1 MIVAQ
6 VIFWICVAA
15 ILYSYLFYPLLIK
28 LLSIIFNS
36 KKRTPVFL
44 PNDVNLPT
52 IHILVAVFNEEKVL
66 PRKILSTAN
75 TSYPYYKVHVYF
87 GSDGST
93 DGSNALLEAAS
104 KQYPNIKYT
113 LFPPKTGK
121 IGIINQLHA
130 SIRNLKPDD
139 ILILTDA
146 NVFFEPDT
154 IHHLAKHFADHQM
167 GLVGASIINEGT
179 KQDGIFKQEKTYI
192 SLENKIKYW
201 EGTAL
206 GHIMGA
212 FGACYAV
219 KEQFFT
225 PAPNNFRSDDFY
237 VSMKVLQNGGK
248 SYVEPQAICYENS
261 SDELPVEFQRKVRI
275 NMGNYQNLGV
285 FWKML
290 LPPVS
295 KVAFTFWSHKMLRW
309 LGPFFLIG
317 AYIGNA
323 ILWDV
328 NVFYSLAFLCQNIV
342 LLLVLVDVLL
352 GRLKIQVAVL
362 RYLSYFY
369 QMNLA
374 LLIGWFKS
382 MKGVQQDAWQPTKR
396 N

>member
-28 LLSIIFNS
+28 LLSVLFNS
-36 KKRTPVFL
+36 KKNSPVFL
-44 PNDVNLPT
+44 PNDANLPNV
-52 IHILVAVFNEEKVL
+52 HILVAVFNEEKVL
-66 PRKILSTAN
+66 PRKISSSVN
-75 TSYPYYKVHVYF
+75 THYPNHKVHIHF

-93 DGSNALLEAAS
+93 DGSNALLEAAAT
-104 KQYPNIKYT
+104 QYPNVHYT
-113 LFPPKTGK
+113 LFPAKTGK
-121 IGIINQLHA
+121 IGIVNALHA
-130 SIRNLKPDD
+130 SIPNLQPED

-154 IHHLAKHFADHQM
+154 IYQLAKHFADPKM
-167 GLVGASIINEGT
+167 GLVGGSIVNEGA
-179 KQDGIFKQEKTYI
+179 KQEGIFKQEKSYI
-192 SLENKIKYW
+192 SIENQIKHW
-201 EGTAL
+201 EGMAL

-219 KEQFFT
+219 KQQYFT

-237 VSMKVLQNGGK
+237 VSMKVLQNGGN
-248 SYVEPQAICYENS
+248 SYVEPAAICYENA

-275 NMGNYQNLGV
+275 NMGNYQNLSV

-309 LGPFFLIG
+309 LGPFFLLG
-317 AYIGNA
+317 AYISNA
-323 ILWDV
+323 FLWDV
-328 NVFYSLAFLCQNIV
+328 NVFYRALFLCQNIV

-352 GRLKIQVAVL
+352 GRLNIQVAVL

-382 MKGVQQDAWQPTKR
+382 IKGVQQDAWQPTKR

>member
-15 ILYSYLFYPLLIK
+15 ILYSYLFYPLFVK
-28 LLSIIFNS
+28 LLSNIFVPKN
-36 KKRTPVFL
+36 PLVFKDNDPQL
-44 PNDVNLPT
+44 PQV
-52 IHILVAVFNEEKVL
+52 HILVAVFNEEKVL
-66 PRKILSTAN
+66 ARKIASSIT
-75 TSYPYYKVHVYF
+75 TTYPNHKVHIHF

-93 DGSNALLEAAS
+93 DASNSMLAEAA
-104 KQYPNIKYT
+104 KKHPNVHYT
-113 LFPPKTGK
+113 LFPAKTGK
-121 IGIINQLHA
+121 IGMVNAMYTAILNIQSN
-130 SIRNLKPDD
+130 D

-154 IHHLAKHFADHQM
+154 IYQLVKRFADPKM
-167 GLVGASIINEGT
+167 GLVGGSIINEGS
-179 KQDGIFKQEKTYI
+179 KQDGIFIQEKSYI
-192 SLENKIKYW
+192 GIENQIKYW
-201 EGTAL
+201 EGNVF

-219 KEQFFT
+219 KQRYFT
-225 PAPNNFRSDDFY
+225 PAPANFRSDDFY
-237 VSMKVLQNGGK
+237 ISMKVLQNGGK
-248 SYVEPQAICYENS
+248 SHVEPEAICYENA
-261 SDELPVEFQRKVRI
+261 SDELGVEFSRKVRI

-295 KVAFTFWSHKMLRW
+295 KVAFTFWSHKLLRW
-309 LGPFFLIG
+309 LGPFLLIG
-317 AYIGNA
+317 AYISNA
-323 ILWDV
+323 LLWEV
-328 NVFYSLAFLCQNIV
+328 NVFYGVAFLCQNII
-342 LLLVLVDVLL
+342 LLLVLIDVIL
-352 GRLKIQVAVL
+352 GRLQMQVAVL

-382 MKGVQQDAWQPTKR
+382 IKGVQQDAWQPTKR

>member
-15 ILYSYLFYPLLIK
+15 ILYSYLCYPLFVNV
-28 LLSIIFNS
+28 LSKFFVS
-36 KKRTPVFL
+36 KNPLVFSKNDSAL
-44 PNDVNLPT
+44 PIV
-52 IHILVAVFNEEKVL
+52 HILVAVYNEEKVL
-66 PRKILSTAN
+66 PRKILSSVTTN
-75 TSYPYYKVHVYF
+75 YPNHKVFIHF

-93 DGSNALLEAAS
+93 DGSNTILEAAVL
-104 KQYPNIKYT
+104 QYPNVNFT
-113 LFPPKTGK
+113 LFPVKTGK
-121 IGIINQLHA
+121 IGMVNSMYAAIP
-130 SIRNLKPDD
+130 SIQPND

-146 NVFFEPDT
+146 NVFFKPDT
-154 IHHLAKHFADHQM
+154 IYHLVKRFADPKM
-167 GLVGASIINEGT
+167 GLVGGSIINEGA
-179 KQDGIFKQEKTYI
+179 KQEGIFKQEKSYI
-192 SLENKIKYW
+192 SIENQIKYW
-201 EGTAL
+201 EGNVF

-219 KEQFFT
+219 KQQYFT
-225 PAPNNFRSDDFY
+225 PAPANFRSDDFY

-248 SYVEPQAICYENS
+248 SHVEPDAICYENA

-295 KVAFTFWSHKMLRW
+295 KVAFTFWSHKLLRW
-309 LGPFFLIG
+309 LGPFLLIG
-317 AYIGNA
+317 AYIANA
-323 ILWDV
+323 FLWEL
-328 NVFYSLAFLCQNIV
+328 NLFYSMAFLCQNII
-342 LLLVLVDVLL
+342 LILVLVDIVL
-352 GRLKIQVAVL
+352 GRFQIEVAVL

-382 MKGVQQDAWQPTKR
+382 IKGVQQDAWQPTKR

>member
-15 ILYSYLFYPLLIK
+15 ILYSYLFYPLLVSV
-28 LLSIIFNS
+28 LSKFFVSKNPLIFLIDDEG
-36 KKRTPVFL
+36 L
-44 PNDVNLPT
+44 PIV
-52 IHILVAVFNEEKVL
+52 HILVAVYNEEKVL
-66 PRKILSTAN
+66 PRKILSSVTTN
-75 TSYPYYKVHVYF
+75 YPNHKVHIHF
-87 GSDGST
+87 GSDGSN
-93 DGSNALLEAAS
+93 DGSNALLEAAAAR
-104 KQYPNIKYT
+104 YPNVHYT
-113 LFPPKTGK
+113 LFPAKTGK
-121 IGIINQLHA
+121 IGIVNSMHA
-130 SIRNLKPDD
+130 AIPNLQSDD

-154 IHHLAKHFADHQM
+154 IYQLVKCFADPQM
-167 GLVGASIINEGT
+167 GLVGGSIINDGS
-179 KQDGIFKQEKTYI
+179 KQDGIFKQEKRYI
-192 SLENKIKYW
+192 GIENKIKYW
-201 EGTAL
+201 EGNVF

-219 KEQFFT
+219 KQQYFT
-225 PAPNNFRSDDFY
+225 PAPANFRSDDFY

-248 SYVEPQAICYENS
+248 SHVEPAAICYENA

-295 KVAFTFWSHKMLRW
+295 KVAFTFWSHKLLRW
-309 LGPFFLIG
+309 FGPFLLIG
-317 AYIGNA
+317 AYVANA
-323 ILWDV
+323 FLWEV
-328 NVFYSLAFLCQNIV
+328 NLFYRAAFLCQNII
-342 LLLVLVDVLL
+342 LILVLVDVILA
-352 GRLKIQVAVL
+352 RLQMQVAVL

-382 MKGVQQDAWQPTKR
+382 LKGVQQDAWQPTKR

>member
-15 ILYSYLFYPLLIK
+15 ILYSYLFYPLFVK
-28 LLSIIFNS
+28 LLSSILVS
-36 KKRTPVFL
+36 KKPLVFKENDSHL
-44 PNDVNLPT
+44 PQV
-52 IHILVAVFNEEKVL
+52 HILIAVYNEEKVL
-66 PRKILSTAN
+66 ARKIASSVTST
-75 TSYPYYKVHVYF
+75 YPNHKVHVHF

-93 DGSNALLEAAS
+93 DGSNAMLEAATA
-104 KQYPNIKYT
+104 QYPNVFYT
-113 LFPPKTGK
+113 LFPAKTGK
-121 IGIINQLHA
+121 IGMVNSMYAAI
-130 SIRNLKPDD
+130 PDIEPND

-146 NVFFEPDT
+146 NVFFEPNT
-154 IHHLAKHFADHQM
+154 IYQLVKRFADPKM
-167 GLVGASIINEGT
+167 GLVGGSIINEGK
-179 KQDGIFKQEKTYI
+179 KQDGIFKQEKSYI
-192 SLENKIKYW
+192 SIENHIKYW
-201 EGTAL
+201 EGNVF

-219 KEQFFT
+219 KQQFFT
-225 PAPNNFRSDDFY
+225 PAPANFRSDDFY

-248 SYVEPQAICYENS
+248 SHVEPAAICYENA

-295 KVAFTFWSHKMLRW
+295 MVAFTFWSHKLLRW
-309 LGPFFLIG
+309 LGPFLLIG
-317 AYIGNA
+317 AFIANTF
-323 ILWDV
+323 LWEM
-328 NVFYSLAFLCQNIV
+328 NLFYCIAFLCQNII
-342 LLLVLVDVLL
+342 LILVLVDVVLS
-352 GRLKIQVAVL
+352 RLQMQIAVL

-382 MKGVQQDAWQPTKR
+382 IKGVQHDAWQPTKR

>member
-6 VIFWICVAA
+6 VLFWICVVA
-15 ILYSYLFYPLLIK
+15 ILYSYLLYPLSIK
-28 LLSIIFNS
+28 FLSPLFVS
-36 KKRTPVFL
+36 KKPLFFSA
-44 PNDVNLPT
+44 NDSRLPT
-52 IHILVAVFNEEKVL
+52 VHILVAVYNEDKVL
-66 PRKILSTAN
+66 ARKISSSVN
-75 TSYPYYKVHVYF
+75 TNYPNHKVHIHF

-93 DGSNALLEAAS
+93 DGSNAMLETAAA
-104 KQYPNIKYT
+104 QYANVHFT
-113 LFPPKTGK
+113 LFPAKTGK
-121 IGIINQLHA
+121 IGMVNSMYTALTEIQPN
-130 SIRNLKPDD
+130 D

-154 IHHLAKHFADHQM
+154 IYQLVKRFADPKM
-167 GLVGASIINEGT
+167 GLVGGSIINDGARQE
-179 KQDGIFKQEKTYI
+179 GIFKQEKSYI
-192 SLENKIKYW
+192 GIENQIKYW
-201 EGTAL
+201 EGNVF

-219 KEQFFT
+219 KQQYFT
-225 PAPNNFRSDDFY
+225 PAPANFRSDDFY
-237 VSMKVLQNGGK
+237 ISMKVLQNGGK
-248 SYVEPQAICYENS
+248 SHVEPEAICYENA
-261 SDELPVEFQRKVRI
+261 SDELGVEFSRKVRI

-309 LGPFFLIG
+309 LGPFLLIG
-317 AYIGNA
+317 AYIANA
-323 ILWDV
+323 FLWEV
-328 NVFYSLAFLCQNIV
+328 NLFYRVAFLCHNI
-342 LLLVLVDVLL
+342 LLILVLVDVLL
-352 GRLKIQVAVL
+352 GRLQIQVAVL

-382 MKGVQQDAWQPTKR
+382 IKGVQQDAWQPTKR